1 MKGIKTVSVRD
12 LVLNGEAEL
21 TTGPFGTQLK
31 AGEYV
36 ESGVPLINVRNV
48 GFGQVRADN
57 LEYLSDETALRL
69 VRHRLEAGDIVF
81 GRKGAVE
88 RHAYISAG
96 QVGWVQGSDCIRLRL
111 SSEYFIPRFVSYFL
125 LTDRHQQW
133 MKNHCSGAATMA
145 SLNQEI
151 LGRIELPTV
160 DLQIQRKIAAILSAY
175 DDLIEN
181 NNRRIKLLE
190 EMAQRIY
197 REWFVDFRYPGHE
210 GVPLVNS
217 EFGRIPEG
225 WMARPL
231 SDLVS
236 TQYGYTES
244 ATSKPIGP
252 RFLRGMDINKTSYVD
267 WSSVPYCPIA
277 ASDFDRYRLV
287 RGDVLVI
294 RMADP
299 GKVGI
304 VEQDVNAVFASYL
317 IRVRPVDT
325 RIDPYVLFYF
335 MSSDRYQ
342 SFVSGAST
350 GTTRKSL
357 SAPLITSIS
366 IALPP
371 LELQIL
377 FVNQVAQLRDLI
389 TGLVRSNTTLRNS
402 RDLLLPRLI
411 SGDIDVTNLNIAWPE
426 AAA

>member
-1 MKGIKTVSVRD
+1 MTTLISLCELIVDCEHKT
-12 LVLNGEAEL
+12 AP
-21 TTGPFGTQLK
+21 T
-31 AGEYV
+31 V
-36 ESGVPLINVRNV
+36 ESGYPLIRTPDIGVGVLRIDGASRVDDATYELWTKRAVPREGDLILAREAPVGNV
-48 GFGQVRADN
+48 GLIKRGVRPVLGQRTVLIRPKADV
-57 LEYLSDETALRL
+57 LDSGYLNYL
-69 VRHRLEAGDIVF
+69 
-81 GRKGAVE
+81 
-88 RHAYISAG
+88 
-96 QVGWVQGSDCIRLRL
+96 L
-111 SSEYFIPRFVSYFL
+111 SSPSMRG
-125 LTDRHQQW
+125 W
-133 MKNHCSGAATMA
+133 MNNVANGATVPHLNMSDIR
-145 SLNQEI
+145 SLEI
-151 LGRIELPTV
+151 RVLPPIST
-160 DLQIQRKIAAILSAY
+160 QRKISSVLMGY

-181 NNRRIKLLE
+181 NLRRIKLLE

-267 WSSVPYCPIA
+267 WSSVPYCPIT

-325 RIDPYVLFYF
+325 RIDPYVLFHF